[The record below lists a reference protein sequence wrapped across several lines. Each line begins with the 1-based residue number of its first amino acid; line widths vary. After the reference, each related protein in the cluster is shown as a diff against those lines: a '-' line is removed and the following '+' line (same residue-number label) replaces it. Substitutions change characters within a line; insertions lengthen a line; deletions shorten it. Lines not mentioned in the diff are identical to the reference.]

1 MLSIN
6 MDDVMNVINSIQ
18 SYLVAAGVILVAGLL
33 LLILAGMISKKHA
46 GKIRGV
52 AGIGLLAGLAVVVN
66 MICTGPMSTMLD
78 LISGSGTIT
87 EETSDAAQEL
97 AVTIGEEG
105 IVLLNNDDD
114 LLPLASGSKLNVFGW
129 ASTKPILGGAG
140 SGALND
146 AYPTTDILTSL
157 ADAGFE
163 TNTEL
168 TSFYTEYQP
177 ERPVVGMWAQ
187 DWTLP
192 EPNVSKYSDDL
203 IANAKAFSDTA
214 MIVISRSGGEG
225 ADLPADMPAVVD
237 GSYQDGTTYTA
248 GVYDDSMN
256 EGNDWDEGDHYL
268 KLSNREEEMIDLV
281 CKNFE
286 KVVLVYNGA
295 NAFELGFVNDYPQI
309 KSVLW
314 TAGQG
319 HIGMK
324 ALGKLLS
331 GEVNPSGKMIDTY
344 VYDLKATPWW
354 NNFGDFNY
362 TNMDDFAYTSVGF
375 TGTESTATPGF
386 VNYVEGIYVGYKFYE
401 TAAAEG
407 FIDYDKVV
415 QYPFGYG
422 LSYTTFEQKMG
433 DITEADGKIS
443 FEVEVKNTGDVA
455 GKDVVEVYYNP
466 PYTNGGIEKASANL
480 IAFEKTSLLDPG
492 ASEKV
497 KITFKYDRSERL
509 LFLPEHIKTVGP
521 VLFCTAEP
529 VAFFFCSFV
538 TVPVRVQPLTGADAL
553 FFPVSD
559 PFIARQYCCKVQHVV
574 PSDEL

>member
-6 MDDVMNVINSIQ
+6 MDDVMNVINSIK

-87 EETSDAAQEL
+87 EATSEEAQEL
-97 AVTIGEEG
+97 AVSIGEEG

-225 ADLPADMPAVVD
+225 ADLPADMTAVVD

-286 KVVLVYNGA
+286 KVVLVY
-295 NAFELGFVNDYPQI
+295 I

-324 ALGKLLS
+324 ALGKLLN

-480 IAFEKTSLLDPG
+480 IAFEKTSLLEPG
-492 ASEKV
+492 AS
-497 KITFKYDRSERL
+497 
-509 LFLPEHIKTVGP
+509 
-521 VLFCTAEP
+521 
-529 VAFFFCSFV
+529 
-538 TVPVRVQPLTGADAL
+538 
-553 FFPVSD
+553 
-559 PFIARQYCCKVQHVV
+559 
-574 PSDEL
+574 

>member
-248 GVYDDSMN
+248 
-256 EGNDWDEGDHYL
+256 ERR
-268 KLSNREEEMIDLV
+268 KR
-281 CKNFE
+281 
-286 KVVLVYNGA
+286 
-295 NAFELGFVNDYPQI
+295 LGR
-309 KSVLW
+309 
-314 TAGQG
+314 G
-319 HIGMK
+319 
-324 ALGKLLS
+324 
-331 GEVNPSGKMIDTY
+331 
-344 VYDLKATPWW
+344 
-354 NNFGDFNY
+354 
-362 TNMDDFAYTSVGF
+362 
-375 TGTESTATPGF
+375 
-386 VNYVEGIYVGYKFYE
+386 
-401 TAAAEG
+401 
-407 FIDYDKVV
+407 
-415 QYPFGYG
+415 
-422 LSYTTFEQKMG
+422 
-433 DITEADGKIS
+433 
-443 FEVEVKNTGDVA
+443 
-455 GKDVVEVYYNP
+455 
-466 PYTNGGIEKASANL
+466 
-480 IAFEKTSLLDPG
+480 
-492 ASEKV
+492 
-497 KITFKYDRSERL
+497 
-509 LFLPEHIKTVGP
+509 
-521 VLFCTAEP
+521 
-529 VAFFFCSFV
+529 
-538 TVPVRVQPLTGADAL
+538 
-553 FFPVSD
+553 
-559 PFIARQYCCKVQHVV
+559 
-574 PSDEL
+574 